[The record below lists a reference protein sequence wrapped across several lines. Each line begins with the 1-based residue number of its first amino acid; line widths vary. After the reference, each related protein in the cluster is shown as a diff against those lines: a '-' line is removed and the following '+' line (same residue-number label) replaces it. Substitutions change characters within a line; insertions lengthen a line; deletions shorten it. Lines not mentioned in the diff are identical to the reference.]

1 MTIIVP
7 TYTSAPLHT
16 MDYRPYWTSL
26 LAVLAGLVL
35 LAAAGCSKEKPT
47 LPETYPVH
55 GKVVFQDGQ
64 PVAGGSI
71 TFESET
77 DKTVST
83 VGTIDPDGTF
93 TLRSFKV
100 GVRSP
105 GAIAG
110 PHRVTIVDAAAT
122 IRAVPGVYVVKPGE
136 NVFTLT
142 IPKVAGS
149 ATIGQGRP

>member
-1 MTIIVP
+1 
-7 TYTSAPLHT
+7 
-16 MDYRPYWTSL
+16 MDYRPYPTRSL
-26 LAVLAGLVL
+26 TALAGLVL
-35 LAAAGCSKEKPT
+35 LAAAGCSREKPT

-64 PVAGGSI
+64 SAAGGSV

-77 DKTVST
+77 DATVST
-83 VGTIDPDGTF
+83 VGTIDADGTF

-100 GVRSP
+100 GVRAP

-110 PHRVTIVDAAAT
+110 PHRVTIVDKAAT
-122 IRAVPGVYVVKPGE
+122 IRSVPGVYVVKPGD
-136 NVFTLT
+136 NDFTLT

-149 ATIGQGRP
+149 QTIRSAKP